1 LRPPHRARL
10 KPKVLNLEHYRTR
23 LVHSPLH
30 RRRLDPW
37 LASRDG
43 MRLDHSAFSLCISDR
58 PEGSAANRASPRL
71 SEKLINKAPKRALVV
86 DLLLCR
92 KLGSSR

>member
-1 LRPPHRARL
+1 LRRPIGARL
-10 KPKVLNLEHYRTR
+10 KPKVPNLEHYRTR

-30 RRRLDPW
+30 HRRLDPW

-58 PEGSAANRASPRL
+58 PEGSAAKRASPRL
-71 SEKLINKAPKRALVV
+71 SEKLINKAPKRVLVV
-86 DLLLCR
+86 GTLYSA
-92 KLGSSR
+92 GS